1 MTTRDKD
8 LKEIDYLVEKLE
20 ISIVEAMELI
30 EFDTKEIDGI
40 MKEENKERQ
49 ANKEKPK
56 PKGIQENELDY
67 IMNIIKEKFNGIE
80 FTNKN
85 LYTYTADKFSIR
97 QTPSRLKKL
106 VESGKLENLGGTP
119 SKYKI
124 KE

>member
-1 MTTRDKD
+1 MTTREKN

-67 IMNIIKEKFNGIE
+67 IMNIIVEKFSGME

-106 VESGKLENLGGTP
+106 VESGKLENLGGVP